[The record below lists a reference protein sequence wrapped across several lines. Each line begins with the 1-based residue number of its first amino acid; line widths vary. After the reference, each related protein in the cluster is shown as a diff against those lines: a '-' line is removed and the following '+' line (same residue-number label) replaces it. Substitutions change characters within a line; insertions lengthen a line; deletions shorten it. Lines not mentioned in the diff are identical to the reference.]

1 MNNLLEIEK
10 LTISTANGKLLVD
23 NSSFEIF
30 PGEVIGIV
38 GNQVQKTLTGKALV
52 NAVPLI

>member
-23 NSSFEIF
+23 NSSFEIA

-38 GNQVQKTLTGKALV
+38 GNLVQE
-52 NAVPLI
+52 NFNR